1 MLVPHLP
8 QEREDLRL
16 AIDEIIGMLLEQNDW
31 LMFWMIFLAPD
42 NALHSCHS
50 TSIFSSFTFSNS

>member
-16 AIDEIIGMLLEQNDW
+16 AIGEIIGMLLEQNDW

-42 NALHSCHS
+42 SALYSCHS